1 MGRGLPRV
9 KTLVTIGEEML
20 ESLMKEHAD
29 EFLGAL
35 TGAGGLESQEA
46 RGLLPPA
53 LDAIG
58 QAVGSG
64 GLDLGSLLGGG
75 GDGISALLGRL
86 DVAGI
91 ASAAGI
97 GESRAQAGLESLI
110 PVVLSLLGDKSG
122 GAENLL
128 GMLSGG
134 GDAGNAL
141 GTLGGMAGK
150 LFGK

>member
-1 MGRGLPRV
+1 
-9 KTLVTIGEEML
+9 ML
-20 ESLMKEHAD
+20 ESLLKEHAD

-35 TGAGGLESQEA
+35 TGAGGLESEEA
-46 RGLLPPA
+46 KSLLPPA
-53 LDAIG
+53 LDGIG
-58 QAVGSG
+58 QAVASG

-75 GDGISALLGRL
+75 GEGISSLLGKL
-86 DVAGI
+86 DLAGI
-91 ASAAGI
+91 ASSAGI
-97 GESRAQAGLESLI
+97 GESRAQTGLESLI

-134 GDAGNAL
+134 GDAGGAL
-141 GTLGGMAGK
+141 GNLGGLAGK